1 MSELFEHALSPINL
15 PLTILLAG
23 VMGYWLLCLLGL
35 LDIDFLDVSFG
46 DGDGAVGGD
55 GGGGDGPVLG
65 VFQSALRFLNAT
77 DVPVMVVLT
86 FLTVFLWG
94 GSMLGNYYFNPD
106 GSDLRAAVLIIPV
119 LAVSLLL
126 TRFAT
131 APLRP
136 LLRQMKNPPGETVY
150 SVVGRVGTVRTVE
163 LTDRFGQVELLPP
176 GPSLLLNA
184 RVAPDAEP
192 LTKGTRVLVVD
203 YDPETETY
211 RVRPDS
217 DLPVTPPVG

>member
-1 MSELFEHALSPINL
+1 MSELFENALSPINL

-23 VMGYWLLCLLGL
+23 VMGYWVLCLIGL

-46 DGDGAVGGD
+46 DGDGAIGND
-55 GGGGDGPVLG
+55 GGGGDGPLLG
-65 VFQSALRFLNAT
+65 AFQSALRFLNAT

-106 GSDLRAAVLIIPV
+106 GSELRAGLLLIPV
-119 LAVSLLL
+119 LIGSLLL

-136 LLRQMKNPPGETVY
+136 LMRQMKNPPEETVR
-150 SVVGRVGTVRTVE
+150 SVIGRLGTVRTVE

-184 RVAPDAEP
+184 RVAPGAEP
-192 LTKGTRVLVVD
+192 LAKDNRVLIVD
-203 YDPETETY
+203 YDAKADTY
-211 RVRPDS
+211 RVRPDN
-217 DLPVTPPVG
+217 DPPID